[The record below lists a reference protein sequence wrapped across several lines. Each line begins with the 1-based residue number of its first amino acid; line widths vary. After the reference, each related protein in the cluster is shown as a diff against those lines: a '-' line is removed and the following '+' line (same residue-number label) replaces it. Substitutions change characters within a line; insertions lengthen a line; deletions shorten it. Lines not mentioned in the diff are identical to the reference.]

1 MSLNC
6 NNTKCYTI
14 ENISYND
21 LCSECKT
28 MFIDILDKCNIVKEG
43 YAKLASPRGHDISN
57 IIIGDVLITHYIND
71 DKIKIEKIKPTM
83 DLTNIR
89 EIDFGSRP
97 NNNFVIIMICKK
109 LITPNDIW
117 KQINKQL
124 LSKLFNNRLDNNN
137 KDL

>member
-28 MFIDILDKCNIVKEG
+28 MFIDILDKCNIVKHG
-43 YAKLASPRGHDISN
+43 NDISN

-71 DKIKIEKIKPTM
+71 DKIKIEKIKQTM

-117 KQINKQL
+117 KQINKLL
-124 LSKLFNNRLDNNN
+124 LSKLFNNRLGNNN